1 MPMRMNKG
9 IIMILLLTVSL
20 FITPGIGLASS
31 GTGLSIGVAWMG
43 EAGMPLRI
51 CDGMMQSLEYLA
63 PGIEVELQKA
73 LASLEKMDEVVARF
87 QDEKD
92 AMVILRSNGTV
103 YLAENP
109 PRIPTFIGATAD
121 PSVLG
126 AIQNLA
132 SPEGNITGVTYDLP
146 AEIQWEVF
154 TALLPDMESVLLL
167 GEEGHPSFYIEQA
180 QTREICQELG
190 IEYREEVL
198 SDPDDV
204 LAAVTRHA
212 GSVSAF
218 VIGNQALN
226 IDIAED
232 IVIAAGDTPVLSYSN
247 RPVLAGALG
256 GFVADD
262 EKLGYMLGES
272 IVDVLVNGK
281 TIADVG
287 VKTDPEPT
295 FYVNVTTAERLEIQI
310 PFGVLSSATIIE

>member
-1 MPMRMNKG
+1 MNKG
-9 IIMILLLTVSL
+9 IIIALL
-20 FITPGIGLASS
+20 FIVILSVISGLGIAST
-31 GTGLSIGVAWMG
+31 GAGLSIGVAWMG
-43 EAGMPLRI
+43 ESGMAHRI
-51 CDGMMQSLEYLA
+51 CDGMMQSLEYSA
-63 PGIEVELQKA
+63 PGLEVEFQET
-73 LASLEKMDEVVARF
+73 LASLEEMDEVIARF
-87 QDEKD
+87 HEEKD

-121 PSVLG
+121 PSALG

-154 TALLPDMESVLLL
+154 TVLLPEMESVLLL

-198 SDPDDV
+198 SDPEEV
-204 LAAVTRHA
+204 LAAVSRHA
-212 GSVSAF
+212 GNVSAF
-218 VIGNQALN
+218 IIGNQALN

-232 IVIAAGDTPVLSYSN
+232 IVLAAGDTPVLSYSN
-247 RPVLAGALG
+247 RPVLVGALG

-262 EKLGYMLGES
+262 VKLGYMLGES

-281 TIADVG
+281 AIAEVE
-287 VKTDPEPT
+287 VKVDPEPT
-295 FYVNVTTAERLEIQI
+295 FYVNVTTAERLGVQI